1 MTLQKS
7 NWKYKQEIREE
18 EELTREKRGEREK
31 ERKVFA
37 VLGMATSQKHHQ
49 EMTVSFPGS

>member
-7 NWKYKQEIREE
+7 DWKYKQEIREE
-18 EELTREKRGEREK
+18 EELTREKRGEREI

-37 VLGMATSQKHHQ
+37 VLGMATS
-49 EMTVSFPGS
+49 

>member
-18 EELTREKRGEREK
+18 EELRREKRGEREK
-31 ERKVFA
+31 ER
-37 VLGMATSQKHHQ
+37 
-49 EMTVSFPGS
+49 